1 MKKHIKLLSIVGLA
15 ATTLA
20 ACADTGSEGASNGS
34 DGGSNGGDFDNSTNL
49 HLVTREVGSGTR
61 DAFAE
66 LTGLDDGDNDLI
78 SAEATAQQGTNAVN
92 STVADDLYAIGYTS
106 VGALD
111 DSLKAIQIDGVDANE
126 ENILDGDYDIA
137 RNFNVI
143 IGEDLDDVAADF
155 WEFMFSAE
163 GQAIVREV
171 GYIPSDTDA
180 PAYEGSDLDLS
191 GSIDVNGST
200 SVYPVVEAMAEAY
213 QEIHPDV
220 QIAVHSTGS
229 GAGVTSVIEGT
240 SDIGMASRDLD
251 DDETSQV
258 TEVRAVAL
266 DGIAVVV
273 HPDNPLESLSMDQVA
288 DIFRGDFS
296 TWADVLD

>member
-1 MKKHIKLLSIVGLA
+1 MKKYIKLLSIVGLA

-20 ACADTGSEGASNGS
+20 ACADTGSEG
-34 DGGSNGGDFDNSTNL
+34 DSNGGDFDNSTNL
-49 HLVTREVGSGTR
+49 HIVTREVGSGTR

-78 SAEATAQQGTNAVN
+78 TAEATAQQGTNAVN

-106 VGALD
+106 VGTLT

-191 GSIDVNGST
+191 GSINVNGST

-296 TWADVLD
+296 TWADISD

>member
-20 ACADTGSEGASNGS
+20 ACADTGSEGA
-34 DGGSNGGDFDNSTNL
+34 SNGGDFDNSTNL

-106 VGALD
+106 VGTLT

-126 ENILDGDYDIA
+126 ENILAGDYDIA

-163 GQAIVREV
+163 GQAIVNEV

-191 GSIDVNGST
+191 GSIVVNGST
-200 SVYPVVEAMAEAY
+200 SVYPVVGAMAEAY

-229 GAGVTSVIEGT
+229 GAGVTSAIEGT

-258 TEVRAVAL
+258 TEVRAVAH

-296 TWADVLD
+296 TWAEILD

>member
-20 ACADTGSEGASNGS
+20 ACADTGSEGA
-34 DGGSNGGDFDNSTNL
+34 SNGGDFDNSTNL

-106 VGALD
+106 VGTLT

-126 ENILDGDYDIA
+126 ENILAGDYDIA

-163 GQAIVREV
+163 GQAIVNEV

-191 GSIDVNGST
+191 GSIVVNGST
-200 SVYPVVEAMAEAY
+200 SVYPVVGAMAEAY

-258 TEVRAVAL
+258 TEVRAVAH

-296 TWADVLD
+296 TWAEILD

>member
-20 ACADTGSEGASNGS
+20 ACADTGSEG
-34 DGGSNGGDFDNSTNL
+34 DSNGGDFDNSTNL
-49 HLVTREVGSGTR
+49 HIVTREVGSGTR
-61 DAFAE
+61 AAFAE

-78 SAEATAQQGTNAVN
+78 TAEATAQQGTNAVN

-106 VGALD
+106 VGTLT

-126 ENILDGDYDIA
+126 ENILAGDYDIA

-163 GQAIVREV
+163 GQAIVNEV

-191 GSIDVNGST
+191 GSIVVNGST
-200 SVYPVVEAMAEAY
+200 SVYPVVGAMAEAY

-258 TEVRAVAL
+258 TEVRAVAH